1 MKTVRSDSEKEKPMG
16 AAEKYAPEVVETS
29 DGSHTLFIPS
39 LGEHYHSF
47 HSSVREAFH
56 VYIEAGLYEVFERC
70 SGPVEVFELG
80 FGTGLNALVTAL
92 GAKDRGRHVR
102 LNSIEY
108 YPLSAEAVS
117 VLNYCDH
124 MDHPDAKPFFDAVH
138 AAAWGEDVSIHTDF
152 VLHKF
157 QADFLQ
163 WQPTP
168 ASVDLIYFDAF
179 GFRAQAELWSVE
191 VFRKCYA
198 MLRPGGVLVTYASK
212 GLVRRNMLEAGFG
225 VEKLP
230 GPPGK
235 REMVRATKQQ

>member
-1 MKTVRSDSEKEKPMG
+1 MKTVHNGSEKNHLIG

-70 SGPVEVFELG
+70 SGPVEVFEMG
-80 FGTGLNALVTAL
+80 FGTGLNALVTAI
-92 GAKDRGRHVR
+92 GAKDRGRQVR
-102 LNSIEY
+102 LRSIEY
-108 YPLSAEAVS
+108 YPLSPASVS

-124 MDHPDAKPFFDAVH
+124 MDHPDAKAFFEAVH
-138 AAAWGEDVSIHTDF
+138 IAAWGEDVLIHPGFT
-152 VLHKF
+152 LHKF
-157 QADFLQ
+157 QDDFLQ
-163 WQPTP
+163 WQPAP
-168 ASVDLIYFDAF
+168 ASTDLIYFDAF
-179 GFRAQAELWSVE
+179 GFRAQAELWDVA
-191 VFRKCYA
+191 VFRKCYT
-198 MLRPGGVLVTYASK
+198 MLRPGGILVTYASK

-235 REMVRATKQQ
+235 REMVRATKQK